1 MEEIKEKDGLL
12 VFFDSGW
19 IVFPN
24 EEEIKNNFQQ
34 FLVKDTSDGAIYR
47 IKN

>member
-1 MEEIKEKDGLL
+1 MGLL